1 MGGSTCIIAVEDY
14 AVRTHLSRNEMAG
27 KIRLGIIGASP
38 TEGWAHRSH
47 LPAAAASPEFELTA
61 VCTTR
66 MESAEE
72 SKRQYGARLAFDDY
86 REMLAHPDI
95 DAVAV
100 VLRVPAHYQITKDT
114 IDAGKHVFTE
124 WPLGRTT
131 EEAVELADLARSKGV
146 KAVVGLQARA
156 APAVLQMRQMVEQG
170 YVGEIMSC
178 SMTLIRGGVLAR
190 PSGRTW
196 QRDVE
201 LGANTLTIAT
211 GHSVDALRFVAGE
224 FSEVSALVST
234 QCDQWYETDTDQY
247 LDVTSPDNIL
257 INGRLQ
263 GGAVVSAHV
272 ASIPWAG
279 SGYRLEVYGRE
290 GTIIATSEDSPQLG
304 PVRLQ
309 GAEGGDD
316 LEDLPILEQHRFV
329 LEGMP
334 QGSPY
339 NVGQLYYMFGESI
352 RGQGNRQPDFDT
364 AVELHRL
371 VDALRLSSETREA
384 VTVQG

>member
-1 MGGSTCIIAVEDY
+1 
-14 AVRTHLSRNEMAG
+14 MAG

-38 TEGWAHRSH
+38 TMGWAHRSH
-47 LPAAAASPEFELTA
+47 LPAVAASPEYELTA

-66 MESAEE
+66 METAEE

-86 REMLAHPDI
+86 RDMLSHPDV

-100 VLRVPAHYQITKDT
+100 VLRVPAHYQITKDA
-114 IDAGKHVFTE
+114 INAGKHVFTE

-131 EEAVELADLARSKGV
+131 GEAVELAQLARTRGV
-146 KAVVGLQARA
+146 KTVVGLQARA
-156 APAVLQMRQMVEQG
+156 APAVLQMRQLVAQG
-170 YVGEIMSC
+170 FVGEIMSC

-190 PSGRTW
+190 PSDRTW

-211 GHSVDALRFVAGE
+211 RHSVDALRFVAGE
-224 FSEVSALVST
+224 FAEVSALVST
-234 QCDQWYETDTDQY
+234 QCDQWHETDTDRY

-263 GGAVVSAHV
+263 DGAVVSAHV

-290 GTIIATSEDSPQLG
+290 GTLIASSEDSPQLG
-304 PVRLQ
+304 PVLLQ
-309 GAEGGDD
+309 GGQGSDD
-316 LEDLPILEQHRFV
+316 LEDLPVIDQHHFV

-334 QGSPY
+334 QGTPY
-339 NVGQLYYMFGESI
+339 NVGQLYYMFGEAI
-352 RGQGNRQPDFDT
+352 REQGDRQPDFDT

-371 VDALRLSSETREA
+371 VDALRLSSETRE
-384 VTVQG
+384 TVKVEN

>member
-1 MGGSTCIIAVEDY
+1 
-14 AVRTHLSRNEMAG
+14 MAG

-38 TEGWAHRSH
+38 TVGWAHRSH
-47 LPAAAASPEFELTA
+47 LPAIAASPEYELTG

-66 MESAEE
+66 METAEE
-72 SKRQYGARLAFDDY
+72 SKRQYGAVMAFDDY
-86 REMLAHPDI
+86 QEMLAHPDI

-100 VLRVPAHYQITKDT
+100 VLRVPAHYQITKDA
-114 IDAGKHVFTE
+114 INAGKHVFTE
-124 WPLGRTT
+124 WPLGKTT
-131 EEAVELADLARSKGV
+131 GEAEELAGLARAKGV

-156 APAVLQMRQMVEQG
+156 APAVLQMKQLVEQG

-211 GHSVDALRFVAGE
+211 GHSVDAMRFVVGDFA
-224 FSEVSALVST
+224 EVSAVVST
-234 QCDQWYETDTDQY
+234 QCDQWYETDTDQF

-257 INGRLQ
+257 INGRLEN
-263 GGAVVSAHV
+263 GAVVSAHV

-290 GTIIATSEDSPQLG
+290 GTLIASSEDSPQLG

-309 GAEGGDD
+309 GSEGSDE
-316 LEDLPILEQHRFV
+316 LEDLNILDQHRFV

-334 QGSPY
+334 EGAPY
-339 NVGQLYYMFGESI
+339 NVGQLYYMFGEAI
-352 RGQGNRQPDFDT
+352 RDQGQRQPDFDT

-371 VDALRLSSETREA
+371 VDCIRRSSEERRA
-384 VTVQG
+384 VEVGGQ